1 MSSQSIMKNFI
12 MLPVL
17 LCAALNC
24 GCANVNQR
32 PAGNVDSGT
41 LAIRLTSLK
50 GMEGSARD
58 ARIYVDD
65 RFVGHYEPDETELAL
80 PVGRHDVLIN
90 VPRVYSRRSL
100 GNGTTELRVYVL
112 RGEERIEVL
121 GAGSKQSLVF
131 NDDNLKATEIEVE
144 DGH

>member
-1 MSSQSIMKNFI
+1 

-17 LCAALNC
+17 LCAALIC

-50 GMEGSARD
+50 GMEGSAGD
-58 ARIYVDD
+58 ARIYVDG

-80 PVGRHDVLIN
+80 PAGRHDVLIN
-90 VPRVYSRRSL
+90 VPRVYLRRSL
-100 GNGTTELRVYVL
+100 GNGVTEMRVYML
-112 RGEERIEVL
+112 RGKERIEVL

-131 NDDNLKATEIEVE
+131 NDDNLEATEIEDE